1 MLKLFFFIVLAGAA
15 RASDVIEFSDDD
27 FDSKIGDHGMIL
39 VEFFAPW

>member
-1 MLKLFFFIVLAGAA
+1 MLKLFFFVVLARVAL
-15 RASDVIEFSDDD
+15 ASDVIEFTDDD